1 MGTALVGTGGTLAT
15 PHHPKQTPS
24 SSEPL
29 LAAEACGGAAA
40 VLVLGPCEKTTSF
53 LEEDP
58 REELVT
64 GLSFSI
70 DASSSRRPSRQAS
83 VTEELVIGLTTASSL
98 HPPWLVW
105 STFKEATNKYAPSF
119 VPDPEAPKS

>member
-1 MGTALVGTGGTLAT
+1 M
-15 PHHPKQTPS
+15 
-24 SSEPL
+24 
-29 LAAEACGGAAA
+29 AAEARDSVAA

-64 GLSFSI
+64 GLSFSV
-70 DASSSRRPSRQAS
+70 DASSSQRPSGQVS

-98 HPPWLVW
+98 HPPWPVW
-105 STFKEATNKYAPSF
+105 STSKEATNKYAPSF